1 MVKHGKPVLTT
12 LSTGVPGLD
21 EVLGG
26 GLPEYSFNLIAGEP
40 GSGKTTL
47 AHQIMFANASIERSA
62 LYLTILGEPALKM
75 LRYLQQMTFFDPAKV
90 GEAIH
95 FVDMSPE
102 VLRKDLGKVLDRIVH
117 QVEELK
123 PAIVVV
129 DSFRTMVRSQVL
141 QEVGEMQLQSF
152 LQRLAVFLTT
162 WEATAFLVGEYLDAE
177 MKDNPVFTM
186 ADSILWLNQSRER
199 SSVVRKLQ
207 VVKLRGQA
215 SMPGLHTFR
224 IDADGLHV
232 FPRVFRRMP
241 EIVKVDPGSRARI
254 GVPGLDELLHGGI
267 PRGDTVL
274 VAGPSGCGK
283 TCLTTHFI
291 AAGAEEAPAVLVVF
305 EEHPEDYIRRAKEMG
320 FDLERLGR
328 EGKLEVISLRP
339 LDLSVDETLQEVR
352 LTVETMGARRLVID
366 SLTGF
371 ELALAPTFRED
382 FRESLY
388 RMLGA
393 LTGAGVTIFMTVEV
407 TEAFDEL
414 RFSPH
419 EVSFL
424 TENLFMLRYAE
435 IDGEL
440 KKVFAI
446 VKMRKSGHSVQLHE
460 FEITP
465 RGMVIKGPLTHYQG
479 ILTGAPKLRDAP
491 RRLSYPGL
499 TEEEGRVLKVLLDSR
514 EVNEEAVAAATGL
527 KGSSLARALSRL
539 CALNYALKVMEE
551 GRAVYRPLARALG
564 Q

>member
-1 MVKHGKPVLTT
+1 MVKRGKPVLTT
-12 LSTGVPGLD
+12 LLTGVPGLD
-21 EVLGG
+21 DVLGG

-47 AHQIMFANASIERSA
+47 AHQIMFANAASGRRS

-75 LRYLQQMTFFDPAKV
+75 LRYLQQMAFFDPAQV
-90 GEAIH
+90 GDTIH
-95 FVDMSPE
+95 FVDLSPE
-102 VLRKDLGKVLDRIVH
+102 VLRRDLSKVLERIVEH
-117 QVEELK
+117 VEE
-123 PAIVVV
+123 
-129 DSFRTMVRSQVL
+129 
-141 QEVGEMQLQSF
+141 
-152 LQRLAVFLTT
+152 
-162 WEATAFLVGEYLDAE
+162 
-177 MKDNPVFTM
+177 
-186 ADSILWLNQSRER
+186 
-199 SSVVRKLQ
+199 
-207 VVKLRGQA
+207 VK
-215 SMPGLHTFR
+215 MPGLHTFR
-224 IDADGLHV
+224 IAADGLHV
-232 FPRVFRRMP
+232 FPRVFKRMP
-241 EIVKVDPGSRARI
+241 EITKVEPGSRARV

-274 VAGPSGCGK
+274 VAGPSGAGK
-283 TCLTTHFI
+283 TCLSTHFV
-291 AAGAEEAPAVLVVF
+291 ASGSEEEPAVLVVF
-305 EEHPEDYIRRAKEMG
+305 EEHPEDYIRRAKEMS
-320 FDLERLGR
+320 FDLERPVR
-328 EGKLEVISLRP
+328 EGKLKVISLRP

-352 LTVETMGARRLVID
+352 HTVEAMGARRLVID

-393 LTGAGVTIFMTVEV
+393 LSGAGVTIFMTVEV
-407 TEAFDEL
+407 VEAFDEL

-465 RGMVIKGPLTHYQG
+465 RGMVIKGPLTHYHG
-479 ILTGAPKLRDAP
+479 ILTGAPRLRDAP
-491 RRLSYPGL
+491 RRLPYPGL
-499 TEEEGRVLKVLLDSR
+499 TDEESMVLKILLDSR
-514 EVNEEAVAAATGL
+514 EATEEAVAAATGL
-527 KGSSLARALSRL
+527 KGPSLSRALSRL
-539 CALNYALKVMEE
+539 VALSYAIKVVEK
-551 GRAVYRPLARALG
+551 GRALYRPLARALG